1 MAGSSKTPRNSR
13 WTTILYPESA
23 SGNFLDVLKD
33 FHVPFLLSPL
43 HDKDVDAD
51 GVIKKAHYHL
61 VLYFDSLK
69 SSSQAQVIFDAI
81 GGVGCQSVQSPV
93 SYARYLIHADDPDKY
108 QYAAEDVVAYGL
120 DYLQCSLDEKTQK
133 YLGISDVISYVIENE
148 ITSFSQLLIITSQK
162 DRHIFEIV
170 CDNPY
175 LVKSFMS
182 SIRNDRLEMSRQEY
196 LSATD
201 GELKTE
207 SAAR

>member
-1 MAGSSKTPRNSR
+1 MADKTKTPRNSR
-13 WTTILYPESA
+13 WTTIVYPESA
-23 SGNFLDVLKD
+23 SSNFLDVLRD

-43 HDKDVDAD
+43 HDKDVDGD

-69 SSSQAQVIFDAI
+69 SASQAQVIFDAI

-108 QYAAEDVVAYGL
+108 QYSAEDVVAYGL
-120 DYLQCSLDEKTQK
+120 DYMQCSLDEKSQK
-133 YLGISDVISYVIENE
+133 YLGISDVISYVLENG
-148 ITSFSQLLIITSQK
+148 ISSFSQLLIVTSQK
-162 DRHIFEIV
+162 NRHIFEVV

-182 SIRNDRLEMSRQEY
+182 SIKSDRMECSKQEY
-196 LSATD
+196 LEATG
-201 GELKTE
+201 GELK
-207 SAAR
+207 SAAQ

>member
-1 MAGSSKTPRNSR
+1 MADKTKTPRNSR

-23 SGNFLDVLKD
+23 AGNFLDVLKD

-43 HDKDVDAD
+43 HDKDVDSA

-108 QYAAEDVVAYGL
+108 QYAAEDVVSYGL
-120 DYLQCSLDEKTQK
+120 DYFQCSLDEKSQK
-133 YLGISDVISYVIENE
+133 YLGISDVISYVIEND
-148 ITSFSQLLIITSQK
+148 IQSFSRLLIVSSQLN
-162 DRHIFEIV
+162 RHIFEVV

-175 LVKSFMS
+175 LVKTFIS
-182 SIRNDRLEMSRQEY
+182 SIKNDQMECLKLEY
-196 LSATD
+196 LEATG
-201 GELKTE
+201 GELKSE
-207 SAAR
+207 AR

>member
-1 MAGSSKTPRNSR
+1 MADKTKTSRNSR
-13 WTTILYPESA
+13 WTTIVYPESA
-23 SGNFLDVLKD
+23 SSNFLDVLKD

-43 HDKDVDAD
+43 HDKDVDGD

-108 QYAAEDVVAYGL
+108 QYSAEDVVAYGL
-120 DYLQCSLDEKTQK
+120 DYMQCSLDEKSQK
-133 YLGISDVISYVIENE
+133 YLGISDVIAYVIENN
-148 ITSFSQLLIITSQK
+148 IQSFSRLLIVSSQLN
-162 DRHIFEIV
+162 RHIFEIV

-175 LVKSFMS
+175 LVKTFIS
-182 SIRNDRLEMSRQEY
+182 SIKADQMDCSKQEY
-196 LSATD
+196 LEAND
-201 GELKTE
+201 GEYK

>member
-1 MAGSSKTPRNSR
+1 MAGKSSTPRNSR
-13 WTTILYPESA
+13 WTTIVYPESA
-23 SGNFLDVLKD
+23 SSNFLDVLKD

-43 HDKDVDAD
+43 HDKDVDGD

-69 SSSQAQVIFDAI
+69 SAAQAQVIFDAI

-120 DYLQCSLDEKTQK
+120 DYLQCSLDEKSQK
-133 YLGISDVISYVIENE
+133 YLGISDVITYVIENNIE
-148 ITSFSQLLIITSQK
+148 SFSRLLIVTSQLN
-162 DRHIFEIV
+162 RHIFEVV
-170 CDNPY
+170 CDNAY
-175 LVKSFMS
+175 LVKTFMS
-182 SIRNDRLEMSRQEY
+182 SIRNDRIECSKQEY
-196 LSATD
+196 LEATG
-201 GELKTE
+201 GEFK

>member
-1 MAGSSKTPRNSR
+1 MAGKSFTPRNTR
-13 WTTILYPESA
+13 WTTIVYPESA
-23 SGNFLDVLKD
+23 SSNFLDVLKD

-43 HDKDVDAD
+43 HDKDVDGD

-69 SSSQAQVIFDAI
+69 SAAQAQVIFDAI

-120 DYLQCSLDEKTQK
+120 DYLQCSLDEKSQK
-133 YLGISDVISYVIENE
+133 YLGISDVITYVIENNIE
-148 ITSFSQLLIITSQK
+148 SFSRLLIVTSQLN
-162 DRHIFEIV
+162 RHIFEVV

-182 SIRNDRLEMSRQEY
+182 SIRNNRIECSKQEY
-196 LSATD
+196 LEATG
-201 GELKTE
+201 GEFRTLQ
-207 SAAR
+207 R

>member
-1 MAGSSKTPRNSR
+1 MAGKSTTPRNTR
-13 WTTILYPESA
+13 WTSIVYPESA
-23 SGNFLDVLKD
+23 SSNFLDILKE

-43 HDKDVDAD
+43 HDKDVDGD

-108 QYAAEDVVAYGL
+108 QYSAEDVVAYGL
-120 DYLQCSLDEKTQK
+120 DYMQCSLDEKSQK
-133 YLGISDVISYVIENE
+133 YLGISDVIAYVIENN
-148 ITSFSQLLIITSQK
+148 IQSFSHLLIVSSQLN
-162 DRHIFEIV
+162 RHIFEIV
-170 CDNPY
+170 CDNAY
-175 LVKSFMS
+175 LVKTFLS
-182 SIRNDRLEMSRQEY
+182 SIKADQMDCSKQEY
-196 LSATD
+196 LEATD
-201 GELKTE
+201 GEYK

>member
-1 MAGSSKTPRNSR
+1 MAGKSSTPRNSR
-13 WTTILYPESA
+13 WTTIVYPESA
-23 SGNFLDVLKD
+23 SSNFLDVLKD

-43 HDKDVDAD
+43 HDKDVDGD

-69 SSSQAQVIFDAI
+69 SVAQAQSIFDAI

-108 QYAAEDVVAYGL
+108 QYSAEDVVAYGL
-120 DYLQCSLDEKTQK
+120 DYLQCSLDEKSQK
-133 YLGISDVISYVIENE
+133 YLGISDVITYVIENNIE
-148 ITSFSQLLIITSQK
+148 SFSRLLIVTSQLN
-162 DRHIFEIV
+162 RHIFEVV
-170 CDNPY
+170 CDNAY

-182 SIRNDRLEMSRQEY
+182 SIRNDRIECSKQEY
-196 LSATD
+196 LEATG
-201 GELKTE
+201 GELK

>member
-1 MAGSSKTPRNSR
+1 MAGKSTTPRNSR

-23 SGNFLDVLKD
+23 ASNFMDVLKD

-43 HDKDVDAD
+43 HDKDVDGD

-69 SSSQAQVIFDAI
+69 SAAQAQVIFDAI

-120 DYLQCSLDEKTQK
+120 DYLQCSLDEKSQK
-133 YLGISDVISYVIENE
+133 YLGISDVITYVIENNIE
-148 ITSFSQLLIITSQK
+148 SFSKLLIVTSQLN
-162 DRHIFEIV
+162 RHIFEVV
-170 CDNPY
+170 CDNAY
-175 LVKSFMS
+175 LVKTFMS
-182 SIRNDRLEMSRQEY
+182 SIRHDRIECSKQEY
-196 LSATD
+196 LEATG
-201 GELKTE
+201 GELKSE
-207 SAAR
+207 AR